1 MVQPSPTGGG
11 WEGFAQTGPE
21 ADAEDARAG
30 ALLHPGVGDPTVG
43 VDRGDGERPVGL
55 EPEVHHCA
63 ALVRRVLQEVAGRRL
78 HRRRRLVGHP
88 RGGELGED
96 DPRVPLHGHL
106 AEPERPDGPRGIPH
120 GIDLEPSGI
129 LAGLARRRD
138 RHAGGRR
145 DLGQPGAGADR
156 ADGGRIGA
164 EDQDPGRG
172 ALRGELGPVA
182 AGHEPEPD
190 RIGPSRHQGGDEVG
204 HRHDSAPGHLE
215 DQRLARL
222 AGPPGRAARHRA
234 HRDGAQPLPGDRVG
248 ERPRRGEHPGG
259 GLAPVDDG
267 EPPHAPHSGIPEP
280 NAACSEPRTS
290 SGTAVR
296 GTVV

>member
-1 MVQPSPTGGG
+1 MPAPVRSSTPVWVTRPSVSTAVTANVPSGSSPKCT
-11 WEGFAQTGPE
+11 T
-21 ADAEDARAG
+21 
-30 ALLHPGVGDPTVG
+30 ALPSY
-43 VDRGDGERPVGL
+43 
-55 EPEVHHCA
+55 A
-63 ALVRRVLQEVAGRRL
+63 ACSRRSPAAASIAAAVSSGTPVAGK
-78 HRRRRLVGHP
+78 
-88 RGGELGED
+88 LGED
-96 DPRVPLHGHL
+96 GPRVPLHGHL

-145 DLGQPGAGADR
+145 HLGQPGAGADR

-172 ALRGELGPVA
+172 ALGGELGPVA

-190 RIGPSRHQGGDEVG
+190 RIGPSRHQRGDEVG
-204 HRHDSAPGHLE
+204 HRHDSAPGRLE